1 MVTSVFITGANRGIG
16 LEFAR
21 QFAADGWTVHACCRR
36 PADARKLHILN
47 NTRVHELDVT
57 DRASIDALASGLA
70 DTTID
75 VLINNAGIYGGSRQD
90 FGETDLASWEATVR
104 TNVIGPYRIVEAL
117 EGSLARSGRAI
128 VVQISS
134 LAGSIG
140 DNRSGGSHIYR
151 TSKTALNMVTA
162 NLARDLA
169 GRNITVMALH
179 PGWVRT
185 DMGGTSAPLGVTESV
200 ARMRR
205 LIAAADIGM
214 SGGFFDRN
222 GERLP
227 W

>member
-1 MVTSVFITGANRGIG
+1 MVTSVLVTGANRGIG

-21 QFAADGWTVHACCRR
+21 QFAADGWVVHACCRR
-36 PADARKLHILN
+36 SADARKLHILN
-47 NTRVHELDVT
+47 ARVHELDVT
-57 DRASIDALASGLA
+57 DRASIDALASDLA

-90 FGETDLASWEATVR
+90 FGETDHASWEATVR
-104 TNVIGPYRIVEAL
+104 TNVIGPFRIVEAL
-117 EGSLARSGRAI
+117 EGSLVRSGRPI

-200 ARMRR
+200 AQMRR
-205 LIAAADIGM
+205 LIASADIGM

>member
-1 MVTSVFITGANRGIG
+1 MVTSVLITGANRGIG

-21 QFAADGWTVHACCRR
+21 QYAADGWAVHACCRR

-47 NTRVHELDVT
+47 ARVHQLDVA

-75 VLINNAGIYGGSRQD
+75 VLINNAGIYGGSHQD
-90 FGETDLASWEATVR
+90 FGETDHPSWEATVR
-104 TNVIGPYRIVEAL
+104 TNVIGPFRIVEAL
-117 EGSLARSGRAI
+117 EGSLARSERAI
-128 VVQISS
+128 VAQISS

-140 DNRSGGSHIYR
+140 DNHSGGSHIYR

-179 PGWVRT
+179 PGWVKT

-200 ARMRR
+200 TRMRR
-205 LIAAADIGM
+205 LIASADIAR

>member
-1 MVTSVFITGANRGIG
+1 MVTTVLITGASRGIG

-36 PADARKLHILN
+36 PADARELQTLKAR
-47 NTRVHELDVT
+47 THELDVT
-57 DRASIDALASGLA
+57 DRASIDALASDLA

-75 VLINNAGIYGGSRQD
+75 VLINNAAIYGGSRQD
-90 FGETDLASWEATVR
+90 FGETDHASWEATIR
-104 TNVIGPYRIVEAL
+104 TNVIGPFRIVEAF
-117 EGSLARSGRAI
+117 EGSLARSERA
-128 VVQISS
+128 VVAQISS

-162 NLARDLA
+162 NLACDLA

-185 DMGGTSAPLGVTESV
+185 DMGGASAPLGVTESV
-200 ARMRR
+200 TRMRR
-205 LIAAADIGM
+205 VIGSADSTR

-222 GERLP
+222 GEHLP